1 MEQSSLLPPLL
12 KDKLEHNS
20 YLQKCIDD
28 KKIGNEI
35 ILSTEEIKNLA
46 ELSYAYN
53 NNRDSP
59 YGTTARGS
67 IICARM
73 GLRKFLLYV
82 ASKIERE
89 NFFSNPERIKQLLS
103 AVPLP
108 PFQEYNVPFPFTQKQ
123 TSAVE
128 LIITE

>member
-1 MEQSSLLPPLL
+1 MT
-12 KDKLEHNS
+12 
-20 YLQKCIDD
+20 